1 MRSGYVF
8 VHVYVLMYLAAANVS
23 KELLTPK
30 FMLHY
35 SQNALHSLFAVMVR
49 QQDIVTG
56 NKRLNLAFAA
66 QIFNTRHGLDIVA
79 REAAAAAAMEAMRT
93 CKSDFSDSRSSLYF
107 F

>member
-1 MRSGYVF
+1 MFVF
-8 VHVYVLMYLAAANVS
+8 VYVYVLMFLAAAYVS
-23 KELLTPK
+23 RELLTCKPI
-30 FMLHY
+30 LYY
-35 SQNALHSLFAVMVR
+35 SHNTLHSSCAVMVR

-93 CKSDFSDSRSSLYF
+93 CKSDFRDFRSSL
-107 F
+107 